1 MALTVQ
7 WVGNPSVPGIIFKID
22 GGRTADG
29 RTNREAEGREKAI
42 SLTHS
47 PYRTHDIRFLAT
59 REIDGVQQSS
69 FMWSRFPKEI
79 GSSWRS
85 NH

>member
-29 RTNREAEGREKAI
+29 RTDEEGGGGEGKGHLSHALPLSHARHQI
-42 SLTHS
+42 SG
-47 PYRTHDIRFLAT
+47 DT
-59 REIDGVQQSS
+59 RDR
-69 FMWSRFPKEI
+69 WSAAVFIHVE
-79 GSSWRS
+79 
-85 NH
+85 